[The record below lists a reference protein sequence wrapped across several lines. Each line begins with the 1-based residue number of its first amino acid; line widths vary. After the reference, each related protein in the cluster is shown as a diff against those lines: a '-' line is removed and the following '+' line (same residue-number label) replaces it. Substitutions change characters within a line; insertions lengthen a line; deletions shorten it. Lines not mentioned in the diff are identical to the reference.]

1 MNLGYARVSTRNQ
14 HLDRQ
19 YEVLKHFVS
28 DERYIY
34 CDKASGKDMERTE
47 FQNLLKAIREGD
59 TLYIKS
65 LDRLGRNK
73 SQIKQYLEYFKQ
85 NHIQVKIL
93 DMPTTMQEF
102 PEEQNW
108 IGEMINTILIEVY
121 STLAQQE
128 RLTLLQRQAEGIAAA
143 KAKGKHLGRPVLELP
158 KEWSKLY
165 GQWKNGQ
172 IKTVEFMAHMGMK
185 KSTFYK
191 KVKDFEATLK
201 KSGTI

>member
-1 MNLGYARVSTRNQ
+1 MNLKFGYSRVSTNSQ

-19 YEVLKHFVS
+19 YEALRPYVS
-28 DERYIY
+28 DEKYIY
-34 CDKASGKDMERTE
+34 CDKASGKDMDRTE

-59 TLYIKS
+59 TLFIKS

-73 SQIKQYLEYFKQ
+73 SQIKQYLEYFKRH
-85 NHIQVKIL
+85 NVQVKIL

-102 PEEQNW
+102 PDEQNW

-143 KAKGKHLGRPVLELP
+143 KAKGKHLGRPCTRIAQRV
-158 KEWSKLY
+158 
-165 GQWKNGQ
+165 
-172 IKTVEFMAHMGMK
+172 V
-185 KSTFYK
+185 
-191 KVKDFEATLK
+191 KV
-201 KSGTI
+201 I